1 MYPLKELDAIVSR
14 AVNSLKFVKEPAGLY
29 EPLEYMMSIG
39 GKRLRPRLCLTAFNL
54 FSDDIGPQII
64 SPAMALEIFHNF
76 TLLHDD
82 IMDRADTRR
91 GQATVCRKWN
101 DNVAILSGDV
111 MCIMAYR
118 YLTEYGGPNLRQ
130 VLELFT
136 RTSAQ
141 VCEGQQYDMDFEN
154 QPTVTGEEYLQMIG
168 LKTAALIACPAKMGA
183 MIAEAPEPMAE
194 ALYDYGW
201 QIGLAFQICDDY
213 LDTFG
218 NANVFGKKIGGDI
231 LCGKKTWLLVEAYKR
246 ANGGDRARL
255 DAIMAMG
262 GDRAEEKISSMQQL
276 YIDLGI
282 KADAVTAIED
292 YHARAMQQLEGK
304 GFSDAQIAQLKE
316 FSATLVHRND

>member
-1 MYPLKELDAIVSR
+1 MYSLKELDAIVAR
-14 AVNSLKFVKEPAGLY
+14 AISSLKFVKEPAGLY

-39 GKRLRPRLCLTAFNL
+39 GKRLRPRLCLTTFNL

-111 MCIMAYR
+111 MCIMAYQD
-118 YLTEYGGPNLRQ
+118 LIEYGGGNLQ
-130 VLELFT
+130 KVLDLFSK
-136 RTSAQ
+136 TSAQ
-141 VCEGQQYDMDFEN
+141 VCEGQQYDMDFES

-183 MIAEAPEPMAE
+183 MIADAPESMAD

-246 ANGGDRARL
+246 ATGADRARL
-255 DAIMAMG
+255 DAVMAMEN
-262 GDRAEEKISSMQQL
+262 DRAAEKISAMQQL

-292 YHARAMQQLEGK
+292 YHARAMQCLEGK
-304 GFSDAQIAQLKE
+304 GFSDAQIVQLKE